1 MYPTQPEETSSFEEP
16 HAVLY
21 PRGSVDMDVF
31 IKADFYL
38 AFVTGNC
45 VKGETL
51 NPPTAVEST
60 FRSIVSRPIEAQLSK
75 SFTSMLTTVRIDPV
89 TATLKHF
96 WELESIEIVDKDD
109 VYMPM
114 EEEDARKL
122 NGGLKFDGERY

>member
-1 MYPTQPEETSSFEEP
+1 M
-16 HAVLY
+16 
-21 PRGSVDMDVF
+21 DIDVF

-38 AFVTGNC
+38 AFVTGNYG
-45 VKGETL
+45 KGETL